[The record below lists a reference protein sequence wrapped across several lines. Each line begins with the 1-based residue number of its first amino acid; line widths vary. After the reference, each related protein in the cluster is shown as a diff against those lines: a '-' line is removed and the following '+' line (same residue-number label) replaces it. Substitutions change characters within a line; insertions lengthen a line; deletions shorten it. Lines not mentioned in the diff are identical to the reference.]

1 MADGQPP
8 PPDRVEPPVK
18 PEDNPAGQDAAKP
31 EGNALPEGT
40 AAPATPGTVKLKTT
54 FSGFGTPLT
63 LPDVKPGAA
72 SIVPAKDAVAEAK
85 PEPVK
90 TGDAKTEDVKSEAAP
105 EKKKP
110 LKVKLFE
117 KGVDAAGFGDILKA
131 WRSPDNRLR
140 NVLKSV
146 GSKAAD
152 MVAGRIVSMTFRLI
166 AVTWV
171 AGIIGGVSTFGGLA
185 LLALATG
192 AASGIYSYGKD
203 YLHDRFYGPKEKRKD
218 TKFIDRQRLRSA
230 GISFAAG
237 TFNGALGA
245 WLAKTGILQHLFG
258 WAKDFVTSGGG
269 LLSQKFNDASAAV
282 FETALKTPDVGAAFT
297 AAAMPAAVP
306 APAMPAPTITAPV
319 IDQAFRPQAIPRAV
333 LPHPGFRRY

>member
-31 EGNALPEGT
+31 EGNALPDGT
-40 AAPATPGTVKLKTT
+40 AVPATAPVKLKTT

-63 LPDVKPGAA
+63 LPDVKPGKA
-72 SIVPAKDAVAEAK
+72 SAVPVKEPVAEAK
-85 PEPVK
+85 PEP
-90 TGDAKTEDVKSEAAP
+90 AKKEEAKKEEVRAEAAP

-297 AAAMPAAVP
+297 AAAAAPELAAPLPP
-306 APAMPAPTITAPV
+306 APSIATPAIE
-319 IDQAFRPQAIPRAV
+319 QAFRPQAIPRAV